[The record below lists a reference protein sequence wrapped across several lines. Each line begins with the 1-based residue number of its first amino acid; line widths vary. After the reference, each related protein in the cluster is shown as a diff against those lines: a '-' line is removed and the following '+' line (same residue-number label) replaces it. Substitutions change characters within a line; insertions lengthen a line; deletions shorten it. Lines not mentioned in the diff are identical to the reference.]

1 MVCKCSKWSV
11 THCWWLTHR
20 IWVHYL
26 NAVSGQNFA
35 SWQLVD
41 PPLISEFFLSWIQ
54 ISVSLGTSLSRAS
67 SLFSLNLR
75 LTLYIKNNNYL
86 KRMLGTLNK
95 LIHINVLVQCLVS
108 SSAKS
113 IINTFFK
120 FECLISTHTLKIAF
134 L

>member
-1 MVCKCSKWSV
+1 MG
-11 THCWWLTHR
+11 HH
-20 IWVHYL
+20 
-26 NAVSGQNFA
+26 NFA
-35 SWQLVD
+35 NWQLVD

-75 LTLYIKNNNYL
+75 LTIYIKNNNYL

-113 IINTFFK
+113 IINTPS
-120 FECLISTHTLKIAF
+120 LNLSV
-134 L
+134 